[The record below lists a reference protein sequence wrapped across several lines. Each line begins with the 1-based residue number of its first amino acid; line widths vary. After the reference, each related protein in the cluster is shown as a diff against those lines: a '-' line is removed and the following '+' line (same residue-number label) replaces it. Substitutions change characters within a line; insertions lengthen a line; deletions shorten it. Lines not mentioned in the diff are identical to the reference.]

1 MLYPLIA
8 LNSIRE
14 KEAYTP
20 RRRLWDDA
28 FKSRGMCTSP
38 IQITLTPATVL
49 KQRNDQDVIIRYAI
63 SLVEH
68 IEGVK
73 SESLNMNMWF
83 GFLTFDVMGEFAFA
97 TSFNMLK
104 TGKWDKGI
112 KLVREGID
120 ILGPISPV
128 PWLAQIGF
136 LIPGVAMSWKQM
148 LAWCTRIMKER
159 LAVRDQTLDLKISC

>member
-14 KEAYTP
+14 KEGYAP
-20 RRRLWDDA
+20 RRKLWDDA
-28 FKSRGMCTSP
+28 FKSRGMCTWP
-38 IQITLTPATVL
+38 IKITLTLATVL
-49 KQRNDQDVIIRYAI
+49 KQRNDQDVILGYAL

-68 IEGVK
+68 IEDLK
-73 SESLNMNMWF
+73 DKSLNMHQWF
-83 GFLTFDVMGEFAFA
+83 GFLSFDVMGDFAFA

-104 TGKWDKGI
+104 TGKWHEGV
-112 KLVREGID
+112 KLVRDGMD

-136 LIPGVAMSWKQM
+136 MIPGAAKSWKQM

-159 LAVRDQTLDLKISC
+159 VAVRTRIKLRI